1 MIKVNLLEGA
11 ADTRAQ
17 QRATKAAAKTTQQLI
32 MVAGAFV
39 LLLVSL
45 ASDYLYSSNRLD
57 DANRQLDEQQRI
69 ATELKANREKKELL
83 ERQIKGLK
91 DRIKIIDDLSK
102 TQKGPSAMLTLI
114 NERLPANTVILER
127 IGQTGDSISIVGT
140 AKGADVVSEFA
151 RALELNSNG
160 LFQNM
165 TLSTNRREVEVPND
179 TSDPSA
185 GAHTEVVF
193 DFSISGNYRPTEVGK
208 TAAGPPAPG
217 APPAATPPAPA
228 K

>member
-69 ATELKANREKKELL
+69 ATELKANREKKDLL
-83 ERQIKGLK
+83 EKQIKGLK

-127 IGQTGDSISIVGT
+127 IGQTGDSIAIVGT

-179 TSDPSA
+179 TSDQSA
-185 GAHTEVVF
+185 GTHMEVVF
-193 DFSISGNYRPTEVGK
+193 DFTMTGNYRPTEVGK
-208 TAAGPPAPG
+208 VTAGAPAPG
-217 APPAATPPAPA
+217 TPPATAPPTPA

>member
-32 MVAGAFV
+32 MVAGAFL
-39 LLLVSL
+39 LLLVVL
-45 ASDYLYSSNRLD
+45 ASDYLYSSNRLE
-57 DANRQLDEQQRI
+57 DANRQHDEQQRI
-69 ATELKANREKKELL
+69 ATELKANREKKDLL

-102 TQKGPSAMLTLI
+102 TQKGPSAMLSLI
-114 NERLPANTVILER
+114 NERLPSTTVILER
-127 IGQTGDSISIVGT
+127 IGQTGDSITIVGT

-160 LFQNM
+160 LFRNM

-185 GAHTEVVF
+185 GTHVEVVF
-193 DFSISGNYRPTEVGK
+193 DFTMSGKYQPTDIGK
-208 TAAGPPAPG
+208 PPEGAPG
-217 APPAATPPAPA
+217 APGAVPAPAPAPA

>member
-69 ATELKANREKKELL
+69 ATELKANREKKDLL
-83 ERQIKGLK
+83 EKQIKGLK

-151 RALELNSNG
+151 RNLELNSNG

-165 TLSTNRREVEVPND
+165 TLSTSRREVEVPND

-185 GAHTEVVF
+185 GSHVEVVF
-193 DFSISGNYRPTEVGK
+193 DFTMSGNYRPTEVGK
-208 TAAGPPAPG
+208 VMAGPTAPG
-217 APPAATPPAPA
+217 AAPAPTPPA

>member
-17 QRATKAAAKTTQQLI
+17 QRATKAAAKTTQQLV
-32 MVAGAFV
+32 MVAGAFL
-39 LLLVSL
+39 LLLVAL
-45 ASDYLYSSNRLD
+45 ASDYLYSSNRLE

-69 ATELKANREKKELL
+69 ATELKANREKKEIL
-83 ERQIKGLK
+83 EKQIKGLQ

-114 NERLPANTVILER
+114 NERLPSASVILER
-127 IGQTGDSISIVGT
+127 IGQTGDRITIVGT

-160 LFQNM
+160 LFRNL

-185 GAHTEVVF
+185 GTHIEVVF
-193 DFSISGNYRPTEVGK
+193 DFTLAGDYRPTDVGK
-208 TAAGPPAPG
+208 PGEAQAG
-217 APPAATPPAPA
+217 APQAP
-228 K
+228 KP